1 MINDGVKK
9 CYYFTV
15 KSLLELYSFKS
26 LKNKIAAVNNDD
38 KCFQNALTGALN
50 YQNIKKDS

>member
-15 KSLLELYSFKS
+15 KSLLELYSFKW